1 MRVFLEVV
9 KCFGLFFMGIIFSEY
24 YNCRIR
30 KSYREGRKDSV
41 TYAGRK

>member
-9 KCFGLFFMGIIFSEY
+9 KCFGLFFMGMVLSEF
-24 YNCRIR
+24 YNARIR
-30 KSYREGRKDSV
+30 KSYRDGRKDSV